1 MYNNFSMC
9 FLFIFLNIVSFGPI
23 FFKVGGFLWLF
34 FFFFFAVFQPE
45 LVFGADRNFL

>member
-1 MYNNFSMC
+1 M
-9 FLFIFLNIVSFGPI
+9 LFIHFLNIVSFGPI
-23 FFKVGGFLWLF
+23 FSKVGGFLWL